1 MRHWYTLVLF
11 ILVASGL
18 SALSLEPPFRSWDQ
32 VILQDVYSEAIIA
45 ILLCIWV
52 VLLHRIKLTRS
63 VFWMLYL
70 GFTCMALGALEDVED
85 EFLLEEG
92 AVSQAIENVA
102 SPIGMLFISIGLYL
116 WGSEQKRSRQQ
127 LQKLSETDALTGLGN
142 RASFNHH
149 LERAASGEKQRALL
163 FLDIDNFKQ
172 INDTHGHARGDQVI
186 QQLALT
192 MKQCIRE
199 QDLAFRYG
207 GEEFAILLEGTHPRA
222 VELVAQRI
230 MTGFSSHLFTLEN
243 QQTFSCTVSI
253 GIAHTQNPV
262 KADAWL
268 DTADQ
273 ALYTA
278 KERGK
283 DRAVLKQQS

>member
-1 MRHWYTLVLF
+1 MPHWVSLVLF
-11 ILVASGL
+11 FLMAAGL
-18 SALSLEPPFRSWDQ
+18 TAISFEPPFRSWAEVSRQ
-32 VILQDVYSEAIIA
+32 EVYSEAIIT
-45 ILLCIWV
+45 LLLFTWV
-52 VLLHRIKLTRS
+52 ILLHRIKLTRTI
-63 VFWMLYL
+63 FWVLYT
-70 GFTCMALGALEDVED
+70 GFCLMALGALEDVED
-85 EFLLEEG
+85 EFLMTKGTL
-92 AVSQAIENVA
+92 SQLIENIA
-102 SPIGMLFISIGLYL
+102 TPLGMLLISIGLYL

-149 LERAASGEKQRALL
+149 LERAASGEQQRALL

-172 INDTHGHARGDQVI
+172 VNDTHGHARGDQVI

-207 GEEFAILLEGTHPRA
+207 GEEFAILLEGTHPRT

-253 GIAHTQNPV
+253 GIAHTQKPV
-262 KADAWL
+262 KAAAWL

-283 DRAVLKQQS
+283 DRAVLKQQP

>member
-172 INDTHGHARGDQVI
+172 VNDTHGHARGDQVI

-230 MTGFSSHLFTLEN
+230 MTGFSTHLFTLEN

-283 DRAVLKQQS
+283 DRAVLKQQP

>member
-18 SALSLEPPFRSWDQ
+18 STLSLEPPFRSWDE

-45 ILLCIWV
+45 ILLCLWV

-70 GFTCMALGALEDVED
+70 GFTCMALGALGDVED

-172 INDTHGHARGDQVI
+172 VNDTYGHARGDQVI